1 MNISSIRP
9 LVAPDLGSPSIAPQP
24 GSGFKDVLQTAIDH
38 VESSNNTAQQ
48 TVEKFLSGDG
58 GELHSTILASQRAEL
73 EFDLMLQ
80 VRNKVVSA
88 YQEIMRMHM

>member
-9 LVAPDLGSPSIAPQP
+9 LVAPEVSAPSTATQP
-24 GSGFKDVLQTAIDH
+24 GGGFQDALQSAIDH
-38 VESSNNTAQQ
+38 VESSNNAAAQ
-48 TVEKFLSGDG
+48 TVDKFLSGDG

-80 VRNKVVSA
+80 IRNKVVSA
-88 YQEIMRMHM
+88 YQEIMRMQM